1 MIKRLSILVFLI
13 FSISVLKAQDTIRG
27 FIYGVDGSVKWQHEF
42 QTTDSINNLYN
53 YMIENRKVTECNL
66 IENRLSGLLPQLP
79 ANYKLAGYNKVTAP
93 NYLMAYD
100 FSANVLVQFK
110 PGKYRV
116 TLSSIRL
123 INNGTNYSFTN
134 PLDALEEFTT
144 NRRGFTSAFKKTSS
158 EIIDT
163 TFVRYFSI
171 IPVFSNEW

>member
-134 PLDALEEFTT
+134 PFDALEEFTT

-158 EIIDT
+158 EILDT

>member
-1 MIKRLSILVFLI
+1 MIKWMSILVLLVLP
-13 FSISVLKAQDTIRG
+13 ISALKAQDTIRG
-27 FIYGVDGSVKWQHEF
+27 FICGADGSVKWQHEF
-42 QTTDSINNLYN
+42 QTTDSMNNLYN
-53 YMIENRKVTECNL
+53 YLIENRKVTESNL

-79 ANYKLAGYNKVTAP
+79 ANYKLAGYNKVTTP

-116 TLSSIRL
+116 TLSNVRL

-134 PLDALEEFTT
+134 PFDALEEFAT
-144 NRRGFTSAFKKTSS
+144 NRKGFTSAFKKAGSA
-158 EIIDT
+158 ILDT

-171 IPVFSNEW
+171 IPVISNEW